1 MPRENRTRK
10 VAMPEW
16 KAEYEELIKTKEGQ
30 ARILDFM
37 RFFVVTI
44 DEAIATNDVWFN
56 VGLQKRSC
64 NPQLTLHDGK
74 DAYYASGLTL
84 DDFLRECEGL

>member
-1 MPRENRTRK
+1 MES
-10 VAMPEW
+10 
-16 KAEYEELIKTKEGQ
+16 
-30 ARILDFM
+30 RIRGVNKDQRRASKNSRLHALL
-37 RFFVVTI
+37 VVTI